1 MKKRNTVTLVAIGLV
16 AGLVLGSV
24 GIAAAAPTDA
34 GAQGSFGIR
43 MGTVVRDAG
52 ARLIDVLVDLTGLG
66 ADDVADLRAEGVTIG
81 EIAEDNGTTS
91 EDIVSGVLELREDL
105 LDEKVA
111 DGTITAEHRDAIL
124 DHMADRIADR
134 IDSTETGFGHGC
146 NGLGVAQGGGYG
158 MGGGR
163 GMGDG
168 GLRDGSCLTQ

>member
-1 MKKRNTVTLVAIGLV
+1 
-16 AGLVLGSV
+16 
-24 GIAAAAPTDA
+24 
-34 GAQGSFGIR
+34 

-124 DHMADRIADR
+124 DHMADRIA
-134 IDSTETGFGHGC
+134 
-146 NGLGVAQGGGYG
+146 
-158 MGGGR
+158 GR
-163 GMGDG
+163 Q
-168 GLRDGSCLTQ
+168 LSHAVVSQAHHTL